1 MYLLQGDL
9 TAIAVNYWEKILI
22 YSKVLGFIGRILLQ
36 NETDGN
42 ACTIWNISNNPE
54 TVAPFIPK
62 KR

>member
-22 YSKVLGFIGRILLQ
+22 CSKVLGFIGKILLQ
-36 NETDGN
+36 NKTDGN
-42 ACTIWNISNNPE
+42 ACTIRSISNNPE

>member
-36 NETDGN
+36 NKTNGN
-42 ACTIWNISNNPE
+42 VCTIWNISNNPE
-54 TVAPFIPK
+54 TVSPFIPK